1 MQGNSVMR
9 DKTSNNVKI
18 CKLIY
23 YRSSKVTCREIH
35 VIIKIILL
43 ELCYGWSVKFW
54 NLYNSKLAPE
64 KEQYYGI
71 YYQTVYIL
79 KWS

>member
-23 YRSSKVTCREIH
+23 KSSKVACREIH

-54 NLYNSKLAPE
+54 NLYNSKLAPA